1 MKIRKAK
8 QKKKH
13 LNPLSAGWSVCIL
26 YEHLLA
32 LTFCH
37 VNILCEHCAVASN
50 WLSCP
55 VVWYILPVLFKF
67 KFLKTG
73 ERTLLSMGVL
83 DLVFPL
89 RLRRFVRVEHN
100 SHSFFVILTLCI
112 FRPWLPVNSIQS
124 VSLRGRARKETFL
137 PITFFFKL
145 PSVEGPFLLPA
156 KQCECA
162 LPVAVSFMSQYF
174 KL

>member
-1 MKIRKAK
+1 
-8 QKKKH
+8 
-13 LNPLSAGWSVCIL
+13 
-26 YEHLLA
+26 
-32 LTFCH
+32 
-37 VNILCEHCAVASN
+37 
-50 WLSCP
+50 
-55 VVWYILPVLFKF
+55 
-67 KFLKTG
+67 
-73 ERTLLSMGVL
+73 MGVL

-100 SHSFFVILTLCI
+100 SHSFFVILRLYI
-112 FRPWLPVNSIQS
+112 FRPWLSVNSIQS

-174 KL
+174 KLQSVFAVKSCRQEFVSHPAYGFIRLQIHSLDYRLTIRKSRTVGSLLIFSSQEIKMTTRRKKSESSEL